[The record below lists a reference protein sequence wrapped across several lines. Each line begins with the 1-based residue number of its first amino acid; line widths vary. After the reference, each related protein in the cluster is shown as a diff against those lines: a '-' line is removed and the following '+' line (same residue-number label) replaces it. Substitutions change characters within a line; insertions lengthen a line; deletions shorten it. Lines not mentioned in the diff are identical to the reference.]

1 MCGLAG
7 ANEFYMQMTLN
18 AEWKNI
24 VNCDQWLAT
33 ATTVT
38 SFIQR
43 ERERERVKYIANI
56 LTTTDPRFPP
66 KRKNVHVVANYKLLF
81 D

>member
-43 ERERERVKYIANI
+43 ERESEIHSK
-56 LTTTDPRFPP
+56 LPRNYRSAVSSKEE
-66 KRKNVHVVANYKLLF
+66 KRACCG
-81 D
+81 

>member
-1 MCGLAG
+1 MWASWG
-7 ANEFYMQMTLN
+7 NEFYIKMTLI

-43 ERERERVKYIANI
+43 ERERVKFIANF

-66 KRKNVHVVANYKLLF
+66 KRKNVHVAANYKLLF